1 MTIMEEAETARLAR
15 FAGDFGSSAR
25 AAFPDAPRIDAKR
38 LLDIFGAGFG
48 LVLCAPV
55 MLVVYLLLSLAGR
68 PIFAQRR
75 VGRDGE
81 TFLCLKFRTM
91 VKDAD
96 RALAEH
102 LRRNPRAKE
111 EWARTYK
118 LADDPRVT
126 RFGRFLRKSSLDE
139 LPQLFNVLK
148 GDMSLVGP
156 RPIVPAETVR
166 YARRIQSYHQCRP
179 GITGL
184 WQVNGRNLTSYRR
197 RVALDSLYAR
207 RNSVGLDLFIL
218 LKTIHV
224 VIAGRGAC

>member
-1 MTIMEEAETARLAR
+1 MEEAQTRELTGFSGDFSARPGAG
-15 FAGDFGSSAR
+15 FAGAL
-25 AAFPDAPRIDAKR
+25 RIDVKR
-38 LLDIFGAGFG
+38 LLDIFGACAG
-48 LVLCAPV
+48 LILCAPV
-55 MLVVYLLLSLAGR
+55 MLIIYLCLSAAGQ

-96 RALAEH
+96 RALADH
-102 LRRNPRAKE
+102 LQRNPRAKE
-111 EWARTYK
+111 EWARAYK
-118 LADDPRVT
+118 LADDPRIT

-166 YARRIQSYHQCRP
+166 YARRIEAYHKCRP

-184 WQVNGRNLTSYRR
+184 WQVNGRNLTSYRK

-207 RNSVGLDLFIL
+207 KSSVALDLFIL
-218 LKTIHV
+218 FKTVHV
-224 VIAGRGAC
+224 VMIGKGAC